1 MLIGV
6 LNLDLLPPKNYIGY
20 PNCTI
25 KNIFDK
31 KNFRETMNFFNS
43 FVKRFNLISNIDLG
57 FSAIKNLVIQ
67 KKAILSRK
75 ERKEDQ
81 MV

>member
-1 MLIGV
+1 
-6 LNLDLLPPKNYIGY
+6 
-20 PNCTI
+20 
-25 KNIFDK
+25 
-31 KNFRETMNFFNS
+31 MNFFNS